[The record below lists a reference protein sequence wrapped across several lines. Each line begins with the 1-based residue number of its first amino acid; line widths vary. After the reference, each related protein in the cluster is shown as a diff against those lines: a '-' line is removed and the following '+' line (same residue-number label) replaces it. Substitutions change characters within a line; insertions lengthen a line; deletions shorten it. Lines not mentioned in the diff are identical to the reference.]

1 LRLLAWYEEHRQ
13 PFPWRTA
20 RDPYLAL
27 VAAVCAQQTQM
38 SRVLMLYDAWT
49 ASFPTLEDAA
59 RASNAEALR
68 AWGRGGYPRR
78 ALSLRDAARVCVE
91 HHGGALPRNPEALLA
106 LPGVGPFT
114 AAIVLSFGFGDDA
127 AAVDT
132 NIVRVIG
139 RVVLGDLQPATDS
152 PRAVIDAWAERLLP
166 RGRAADWNPALMDYG
181 ARVCTPRPRCGECV
195 VATLCAAYPRFE
207 AGERAEPVR
216 AQPRFEGSDRWWR
229 GRLLHALREH
239 DGEGMEVEALL
250 EAIAP
255 PDGERDRLRALLG
268 ALDAEGLAWMS
279 DGRCGLGEAPR
290 TERADGSGTLEIDV
304 KRARRTESR

>member
-1 LRLLAWYEEHRQ
+1 
-13 PFPWRTA
+13 
-20 RDPYLAL
+20 
-27 VAAVCAQQTQM
+27 M
-38 SRVLMLYDAWT
+38 SRVLLLYDAWT
-49 ASFPTLEDAA
+49 AAFPTLEDAA
-59 RASNAEALR
+59 RASNAEVLR

-91 HHGGALPRNPEALLA
+91 LHGGALPRDPEALLA

-139 RVVLGDLQPATDS
+139 RLVLGDLQPATES

-181 ARVCTPRPRCGECV
+181 ARVCTPRPRCDECV

-216 AQPRFEGSDRWWR
+216 AQSRFEGSDRWWR

-239 DGEGMEVEALL
+239 DGEGMEVEALFDAVGA
-250 EAIAP
+250 EK
-255 PDGERDRLRALLG
+255 DERQRLHSLLAALH
-268 ALDAEGLAWMS
+268 AEGLAWVR
-279 DGRCGLGEAPR
+279 DGRCGLGDAPR
-290 TERADGSGTLEIDV
+290 SERADGSGTLETEV
-304 KRARRTESR
+304 ERARRTESR

>member
-1 LRLLAWYEEHRQ
+1 
-13 PFPWRTA
+13 
-20 RDPYLAL
+20 
-27 VAAVCAQQTQM
+27 M
-38 SRVLMLYDAWT
+38 SRVLLLYDAWT
-49 ASFPTLEDAA
+49 AAFPTLEDAA

-78 ALSLRDAARVCVE
+78 ALALRDAARVCLE
-91 HHGGALPRNPEALLA
+91 QHGGALPRDPEALLA

-139 RVVLGDLQPATDS
+139 RLVLGDLQPAAES

-181 ARVCTPRPRCGECV
+181 ARVCTPRPHCDECV
-195 VATLCAAYPRFE
+195 VAMLCAARPRFE
-207 AGERAEPVR
+207 AGERAEPIR

-239 DGEGMEVEALL
+239 EGEGMEIEVLL
-250 EAIAP
+250 DAVAAP
-255 PDGERDRLRALLG
+255 EDERDRLRALLDG
-268 ALDAEGLAWMS
+268 LHTEGLAWVR
-279 DGRCGLGEAPR
+279 GERCGLGEAPR
-290 TERADGSGTLEIDV
+290 TERSDGSATLAAQVEP
-304 KRARRTESR
+304 ARRTESRWPSASQSRRSSRSTPTKS